1 MQFTPQPEPPAPDPR
16 VLILG
21 AGPAGLTAAYELARL
36 GVSSHLLELEDQAGG
51 LSRTLEH
58 NGYLFDI
65 GGHRFFT
72 KVSMV
77 ERIWREVLGPDLL
90 ERPRL
95 SRIFYNG
102 CFFKYP
108 LEASDVIAK
117 LGLLEVLR
125 CGFSYLNA
133 RLRPTRTETTFETW
147 VSNRFGRRLFEIFF
161 RSYTEKVWG
170 MPCNK
175 IAAEWASQ
183 RIRGLSVWA
192 LLKSALRPKSEGG
205 ARSLTR
211 EFLYPRRGPGMMW
224 TRMAALLEQQGCSLH
239 LNTPVERIEWDETGI
254 RAVTANGY
262 RYVADQFISSLPI
275 RELIAK
281 LDPAPPPWLVQAADD
296 FHYRDFI
303 TVAVVLRGRDLF
315 PDNWI
320 YIHDPSVAV
329 GRIQNYGNWSPEM
342 VPQPDTSCL
351 GLEYFCFE
359 GDGLWQAGDSELIA
373 RARRELA
380 HLGLAAD
387 EAFLDACVLRIRK
400 AYPVYDESYR
410 RGLEAIRRFLAMV
423 PNLQLIGRNGMHRYN
438 NQDHS
443 MLTGILAAR
452 NVLGARFDL
461 WELHRNSEHLEEGD
475 EISDDEIAAL
485 EQAQPLTPAARPA

>member
-1 MQFTPQPEPPAPDPR
+1 MQPSPQAEPLASDPR
-16 VLILG
+16 VLVLG
-21 AGPAGLTAAYELARL
+21 AGPAGLTAAYELTRL
-36 GVSSHLLELEDQAGG
+36 GVRSRLLELEAQAGG

-72 KVSMV
+72 KVAMV
-77 ERIWREVLGPDLL
+77 ERIWHEVLAGDLL

-95 SRIFYNG
+95 SRIFYNSR
-102 CFFKYP
+102 FFKYP
-108 LEASDVIAK
+108 LEAADVVAR
-117 LGLLEVLR
+117 LGVLEVLR
-125 CGFSYLNA
+125 CGLSYLHS
-133 RLRPTRTETTFETW
+133 RLRPVRPEVTFETW
-147 VSNRFGRRLFEIFF
+147 VSNRFGRRLFDIFF

-170 MPCNK
+170 MPCDK

-192 LLKSALRPKSEGG
+192 LLKSALRPSSDGG

-211 EFLYPRRGPGMMW
+211 QFLYPRRGPGLMW
-224 TRMAALLEQQGCSLH
+224 NRMAELLQRRGCTLD
-239 LNTPVERIEWDETGI
+239 LNTAVERIEWDARGI
-254 RAVTANGY
+254 RAVVANG
-262 RYVADQFISSLPI
+262 RRHEADHFISSLPI
-275 RELIAK
+275 RELISK
-281 LDPAPPPWLVQAADD
+281 LDPAPPAWLAQAAGD

-320 YIHDPSVAV
+320 YIHDPRVAV

-342 VPQPDTSCL
+342 VPDPDTSCL

-359 GDGLWQAGDSELIA
+359 GDGLWAAPDAQLIEQ
-373 RARRELA
+373 ARRELS
-380 HLGLAAD
+380 HLGLAPPS
-387 EAFLDACVLRIRK
+387 AFLDACVLRIRK

-410 RGLEAIRRFLAMV
+410 RGLDSIRRFLALV

-475 EISDDEIAAL
+475 EISDEEIAAL
-485 EQAQPLTPAARPA
+485 EQSQPLTPQGRPA